1 MTYSFRVGGLLFLLL
16 VAVWIPVNAG
26 EVRILAAQ
34 LDRLHDDQWTIR
46 VTLKHQ
52 DSGWDHY
59 ADNWRVVDSS
69 NTVIGNRIL
78 HHPHVNEQPF
88 TRSLTNIKIPS
99 ASRLLFIEARDN
111 VHGWSGDRLKVDLS
125 EARNGKLA
133 VTAKAV
139 K

>member
-1 MTYSFRVGGLLFLLL
+1 MTCHLRKGGLLFLLL
-16 VAVWIPVNAG
+16 VTAWIPVNAS

-34 LDRLHDDQWTIR
+34 LDRLHDAQWTIS

-69 NTVIGNRIL
+69 DTVVGNRVL

-88 TRSLTNIKIPS
+88 TRSLTNIEIPA
-99 ASRLLFIEARDN
+99 ASRLLYIEARDN
-111 VHGWSGDRLKVDLS
+111 VHGWSRDRLKIDLS
-125 EARNGKLA
+125 KARNGTLA
-133 VTAKAV
+133 VTAKAD